1 MSSVSHRGFTHLGLD
16 VAKDSI
22 AVAVLA
28 PDRDRAPVEEIFHD
42 EVSVRRLIDRFDD
55 HSTLWACY
63 EAGPTGYELYRLLS
77 SLGVR
82 CDVVAPS
89 LIPKRR
95 GDRVKTDK
103 RDARHLAG
111 LHRAGELTAIGI
123 PTPAQEAVRDL
134 CRTRGDMVEDL
145 TRARNRLT
153 KFLLRHS
160 LVWRGGSNWTF
171 KHERWL
177 AGLHFDDRALAAT
190 FAHYRATVALRD
202 TSLAAVAADLTPYF
216 DTLPFGEQTHRLAA
230 YRGVTRMGGLCLA
243 AEVFDWRRFPAAR
256 SFMSFTGLVPSEHS
270 TGLSEHR
277 GNITHAGNRHIRSQL
292 VEASWA
298 YQYRPHVGAGIA
310 ARHDGLPPEV
320 LARAWNAECNSSA
333 KPSKLAVCA
342 RLRVV
347 VEAKLELRWSP
358 QQISGWLVETFPDDP
373 EMRVSH
379 ETIYLSLFVQSRGA
393 LRKELTRYLRSRSC
407 GPEAE
412 GPHRHEWSGSVARH
426 AQHSRATGGGERP
439 GGARPLGR

>member
-1 MSSVSHRGFTHLGLD
+1 VSSVSHRGFTHLGLD

-28 PDRDRAPVEEIFHD
+28 PDRDRAPVEKIFHD
-42 EVSVRRLIDRFDD
+42 EVSVRRLIGRFDD
-55 HSTLWACY
+55 RATLWACY

-95 GDRVKTDK
+95 GDRVKTDT

-123 PTPAQEAVRDL
+123 PSPAQEAVRDL

-160 LVWRGGSNWTF
+160 VVWRGGSNWTF

-202 TSLAAVAADLTPYF
+202 SSLAAVEADLARYF
-216 DTLPFGEQTHRLAA
+216 DTLPFGAQTHRLAA
-230 YRGVTRMGGLCLA
+230 YRGVTRLGGLCLA

-298 YQYRPHVGAGIA
+298 YQHRPHVGAGIA
-310 ARHDGLPPEV
+310 ARHEGLPPEV
-320 LARAWNAECNSSA
+320 LARAWNAQVRLSRRFRT
-333 KPSKLAVCA
+333 LAA
-342 RLRVV
+342 RKNVRSVV
-347 VEAKLELRWSP
+347 A
-358 QQISGWLVETFPDDP
+358 
-373 EMRVSH
+373 
-379 ETIYLSLFVQSRGA
+379 A
-393 LRKELTRYLRSRSC
+393 
-407 GPEAE
+407 A
-412 GPHRHEWSGSVARH
+412 VAREL
-426 AQHSRATGGGERP
+426 AGFLWAEMTTDPTNRN
-439 GGARPLGR
+439 